1 MMVVLGSVP
10 SVDTIQRRFLMF
22 RIMWRQNISA
32 LLDSRV
38 HNVTN
43 NVSQEMLWWSTNL
56 DFTSKNNSSPN
67 CSQTWTSESSSW
79 CQEGQ
84 TVCGNVTRVST
95 QPKRGRAWSITLRA
109 VMSRAVAS
117 LAIIAPKFA
126 PLVMQCR
133 CMSSDSTKF
142 NKCDL
147 TFVSWNILV
156 SFRFFWGPWCHDRCL
171 N

>member
-1 MMVVLGSVP
+1 MMVAVGSALN
-10 SVDTIQRRFLMF
+10 VDINQRRFPMSRTML
-22 RIMWRQNISA
+22 RPNISA
-32 LLDSRV
+32 HLDSLV
-38 HNVTN
+38 LYVTN
-43 NVSQEMLWWSTNL
+43 NVQQGMLWWSTSL

-84 TVCGNVTRVST
+84 TVCGNVTHVST
-95 QPKRGRAWSITLRA
+95 QPKPGRAWSITLRA
-109 VMSRAVAS
+109 VMLRAVAS